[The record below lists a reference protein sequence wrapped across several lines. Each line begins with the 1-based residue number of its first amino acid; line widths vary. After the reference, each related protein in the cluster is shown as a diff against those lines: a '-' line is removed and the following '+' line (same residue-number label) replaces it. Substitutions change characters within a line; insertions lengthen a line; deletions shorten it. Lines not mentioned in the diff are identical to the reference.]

1 MCTRPLSTLAVFC
14 IVVALGAC
22 ASPLNVK
29 SLTKPSGKAVAQ
41 SAKQALTQAT
51 LREIRGMVRLTTA
64 DGVKLVGNDAA
75 SLETGRLLSNNSGSL
90 ISNNGSGL
98 IANNAG
104 GLISNNGSGL
114 IANNAGGFVSG
125 KSGGLAGA
133 FALFTVSGQ
142 AAAEDRLA
150 EAIIEVIDAAGNV
163 LKDNTGKPLQTVSDA
178 RGNYVLQANI
188 PQQNFLLR
196 VKLNEKLA
204 SAGSELRAMVAGG
217 GKPGGIEVPIDS
229 NSSLAAG
236 YVLAEYVKGR
246 NEVFARL
253 PDDANQDLR
262 RDVGV
267 ARALLGQQALGYG
280 PEQLRET
287 VGQLRQ
293 QSAGL
298 DQTLERVKAILLVGQ
313 EQLGQGEMAT
323 RVPLSLPVAVARD
336 GLGNTYIAEEVA
348 GRIRQVDKAGRL
360 RLFAGDR
367 PSRVYRPGIS
377 REEIAFGSI
386 SDIAVHPQGGL
397 VVVDEAARAVYHL
410 RDSGEVA
417 RLIPAPGVNTEFI
430 PRVLAIDPLGDVY
443 VSGGRH
449 VYRIAGATVTEVT
462 PGAMGTRLVTAIAVA
477 RDGALWIVR
486 QGDLLRLAPG
496 DTEWVLI
503 NNVLQAGVY
512 GRLAPA
518 GQHDV
523 YLTESIGDRV
533 VRVAPNGQP
542 SLVFG
547 QGQPGQKVDASTR
560 SVTLGVMQL
569 RRPAG
574 LTVTAEGRILVAD
587 YWRQLVREIDSTEG
601 TRRMTTFAGL
611 DGPAMLGGREV
622 VAVNNPFALAL
633 KPGGEGFVYAEAGS
647 HVVRQ
652 YRGGQVGL
660 VAGGDQWTIG
670 ENTRAVDAALTSP
683 VNVSYDRAGNLWVLE
698 SVSARLLK
706 ITPDGVVRVMAGN
719 GQTLDADKPPQFNP
733 EGLRATE
740 VQLGRPAGLAIGP
753 DDQPY
758 WSDQGYNVVCK
769 LTKEGTI
776 DVVAGTVPAKIDAG
790 GDGGDGGPAAK
801 AMLRYP
807 LSLAFDRSGDL
818 YIADTGNFR
827 VRKVASS
834 TPERTISTF
843 LGLGNLATLMALS
856 SQGAA
861 APKQEESLNGAM
873 TVLPVALYI
882 DSQNSLYVAELGT
895 TRSAPVA
902 TGYGVTLPVTFPTIP
917 ARVRRVALGSDPTI
931 IKTVAGPGGRALTQ
945 EYGDDSLGLPVGL
958 VVDGKGQ
965 LIVSDTLNNQIKLVP
980 IP

>member
-1 MCTRPLSTLAVFC
+1 MCTRPLSTLAVLC

-29 SLTKPSGKAVAQ
+29 SLTNPSGKVSSQ

-90 ISNNGSGL
+90 ISNN
-98 IANNAG
+98 AG
-104 GLISNNGSGL
+104 GLISNN
-114 IANNAGGFVSG
+114 AGGFVSAKG
-125 KSGGLAGA
+125 GGLAGA
-133 FALFTVSGQ
+133 FALLAANGQ
-142 AAAEDRLA
+142 AAPEDRLA
-150 EAIIEVIDAAGNV
+150 EAIIEVIDAAGNM
-163 LKDNTGKPLQTVSDA
+163 LKDNTGKPLRTVSDA

-217 GKPGGIEVPIDS
+217 VKPGGIEVPIDS

-287 VGQLRQ
+287 VGRLRQ

-313 EQLGQGEMAT
+313 EQLGQGELAT
-323 RVPLSLPVAVARD
+323 RVPLSLPIAVARD

-367 PSRVYRPGIS
+367 PSQVYRPGIT

-410 RDSGEVA
+410 RDSGQVE

-430 PRVLAIDPLGDVY
+430 PRVLAIDPRGDVY

-486 QGDLLRLAPG
+486 KGDLMRLAPG
-496 DTEWVLI
+496 ETEWVLI
-503 NNVLQAGVY
+503 NKNLQAGVY

-518 GQHDV
+518 GQQDV

-542 SLVFG
+542 TLVFG
-547 QGQPGQKVDASTR
+547 QGQPGQKVDEAIR
-560 SVTLGVMQL
+560 SVTLGTMQL
-569 RRPAG
+569 RHPAG
-574 LTVTAEGRILVAD
+574 LTVTAEGQILVAD
-587 YWRQLVREIDSTEG
+587 YWRQLVREINPIGG
-601 TRRMTTFAGL
+601 TQPLTTFAGL
-611 DGPAMLGGREV
+611 DGPATLGGREV
-622 VAVNNPFALAL
+622 VAVSNPFALAL

-652 YRGGQVGL
+652 YRSGQVTL
-660 VAGGDQWTIG
+660 VAGGDQWTLG
-670 ENTRAVDAALTSP
+670 KNTRAVDAALTAP

-706 ITPDGVVRVMAGN
+706 IAPDGVVHVMAGN
-719 GQTLDADKPPQFNP
+719 GKTLDADKPPEFKP

-776 DVVAGTVPAKIDAG
+776 DVVVGTVPAKIDAG

-818 YIADTGNFR
+818 YIADTGNLR
-827 VRKVASS
+827 VRKVSFG
-834 TPERTISTF
+834 TPERIISTF
-843 LGLGNLATLMALS
+843 LGLGNVQTLLAISAQS
-856 SQGAA
+856 SSTV
-861 APKQEESLNGAM
+861 KSEESLEGAT
-873 TVLPVALYI
+873 TVLPVALHI
-882 DSQNSLYVAELGT
+882 DGQNNLYVAELGT

-902 TGYGVTLPVTFPTIP
+902 NGYGVTLPPSFPTIP
-917 ARVRRVALGSDPTI
+917 ARVRRVALGSNPTI